1 MKQSRR
7 KPPQVTGEKASV
19 PWHPSADGL
28 GRQWSRCMMVV
39 MAWVIATMLF
49 PPWTLAQAVNVPKT
63 SRLARAAQYYIGD
76 EGELLIKVNIWGRV
90 RQPGQYFVPS
100 NTDLIT
106 LISVAGGPAE
116 KSRLD
121 NVRIVRNTQTGSEII
136 IVNIRKFLKTG
147 DQRLIPMMEPEDTI
161 IMSGSIWYV
170 LSNVVSV
177 VAQLAIVA
185 NVYYFFF
192 IRQT

>member
-1 MKQSRR
+1 MKKLIGGNTLNRR
-7 KPPQVTGEKASV
+7 CGF
-19 PWHPSADGL
+19 HRIR
-28 GRQWSRCMMVV
+28 RQRWISWVVFLLTVMM
-39 MAWVIATMLF
+39 TF
-49 PPWTLAQAVNVPKT
+49 PPGLMAQYLGTPT
-63 SRLARAAQYYIGD
+63 SSQLSRAAQYYIGD

-106 LISVAGGPAE
+106 LISVAGGPAV

-121 NVRIVRNTQTGSEII
+121 NVRVVRNTESGSEII
-136 IVNIRKFLKTG
+136 IVNIKKFLKTG
-147 DQRLIPMMEPEDTI
+147 NQRLIPLLEPEDTV

-170 LSNVVSV
+170 VSNIVTV
-177 VAQLAIVA
+177 VAQLAVVA

-192 IRQT
+192 IREN

>member
-1 MKQSRR
+1 MKTHFRGNTLNRR
-7 KPPQVTGEKASV
+7 SGFYRIR
-19 PWHPSADGL
+19 
-28 GRQWSRCMMVV
+28 RQRWFSSIVLLLTVMM
-39 MAWVIATMLF
+39 TF
-49 PPWTLAQAVNVPKT
+49 PPGLMAQYLGTPT
-63 SRLARAAQYYIGD
+63 SSQLSRAAQYYIGE

-121 NVRIVRNTQTGSEII
+121 NVRIVRNTESGSEII
-136 IVNIRKFLKTG
+136 IVNIKKYLNTG
-147 DQRLIPMMEPEDTI
+147 DQRLIPLLEPEDTV

-170 LSNVVSV
+170 VSNIVSV
-177 VAQLAIVA
+177 VAQLALVA
-185 NVYYFFF
+185 NVYYWFF
-192 IRQT
+192 IAGD

>member
-1 MKQSRR
+1 MTL
-7 KPPQVTGEKASV
+7 VIF
-19 PWHPSADGL
+19 WI
-28 GRQWSRCMMVV
+28 MIV
-39 MAWVIATMLF
+39 MTF
-49 PPWTLAQAVNVPKT
+49 PPDLLCQYTNVTKT
-63 SRLARAAQYYIGD
+63 SNLTRAAQYYIGN
-76 EGELLIKVNIWGRV
+76 EGELLIKVNVWGRV

-100 NTDLIT
+100 NTDLVT

-121 NVRIVRNTQTGSEII
+121 NVRIVRNTQAGSEII
-136 IVNIRKFLKTG
+136 IVDIKKFIKTG
-147 DQRLIPMMEPEDTI
+147 DPRIIPVLQPEDTV
-161 IMSGSIWYV
+161 IMSGSIWFV

-192 IRQT
+192 IRQS

>member
-1 MKQSRR
+1 MKTPIGGKTLNYQSGFRSIR
-7 KPPQVTGEKASV
+7 KQRWISWVVFLLTV
-19 PWHPSADGL
+19 
-28 GRQWSRCMMVV
+28 MM
-39 MAWVIATMLF
+39 TF
-49 PPWTLAQAVNVPKT
+49 PPGLMAQYLGTPT
-63 SRLARAAQYYIGD
+63 SSQLSRAAQYYIGD
-76 EGELLIKVNIWGRV
+76 EGELLIKVNVWGRV

-121 NVRIVRNTQTGSEII
+121 NVRIVRNTESGSEII
-136 IVNIRKFLKTG
+136 IVDIKKYLKTA
-147 DQRLIPMMEPEDTI
+147 DQRLIPLLEPEDTV

-170 LSNVVSV
+170 ISNVVTV
-177 VAQLAIVA
+177 VAQLAVVA

-192 IRQT
+192 IREN

>member
-1 MKQSRR
+1 MKKKSGDFAPVPRAR
-7 KPPQVTGEKASV
+7 SLRGRAKPVMT
-19 PWHPSADGL
+19 L
-28 GRQWSRCMMVV
+28 VV
-39 MAWVIATMLF
+39 VWVMIAMAF
-49 PPWTLAQAVNVPKT
+49 PPELFCQYVNVPKASNLT
-63 SRLARAAQYYIGD
+63 RAAQYYVGD
-76 EGELLIKVNIWGRV
+76 EGELLIKVNVWGRV

-121 NVRIVRNTQTGSEII
+121 NVRIVRNTQAGSEII
-136 IVNIRKFLKTG
+136 VVDIKKFIKTG
-147 DQRLIPMMEPEDTI
+147 DPRIIPVLQPEDTV
-161 IMSGSIWYV
+161 IMSGSIWFV

-192 IRQT
+192 IRQN

>member
-1 MKQSRR
+1 MKTPVGGQTLNLSNGLNRFRR
-7 KPPQVTGEKASV
+7 QHWIG
-19 PWHPSADGL
+19 W
-28 GRQWSRCMMVV
+28 VV
-39 MAWVIATMLF
+39 FLLAVIMTF
-49 PPWTLAQAVNVPKT
+49 PPGLMAQYLGTPT
-63 SRLARAAQYYIGD
+63 SSQLSRAAQYYIGD

-121 NVRIVRNTQTGSEII
+121 NVRVVRNTESGSEII
-136 IVNIRKFLKTG
+136 IVDIKKFLKTG
-147 DQRLIPMMEPEDTI
+147 DQRLIPLLEPEDTV

-170 LSNVVSV
+170 VTNIVTV
-177 VAQLAIVA
+177 VAQLAVVA

-192 IRQT
+192 IREN

>member
-1 MKQSRR
+1 MKTRSGVMTPMRMQ
-7 KPPQVTGEKASV
+7 
-19 PWHPSADGL
+19 GL
-28 GRQWSRCMMVV
+28 FSGRTKRWTT
-39 MAWVIATMLF
+39 WVIVWIMITMTF
-49 PPWTLAQAVNVPKT
+49 PPCLMAQILGVPK
-63 SRLARAAQYYIGD
+63 SQQLSRAAQYYIGD
-76 EGELLIKVNIWGRV
+76 EGELLIKVNVWGRV

-121 NVRIVRNTQTGSEII
+121 NVRIVRNTASGSEII
-136 IVNIRKFLKTG
+136 IVNIKKYIKTG
-147 DQRLIPMMEPEDTI
+147 DQRLIPLLEPEDTV

-170 LSNVVSV
+170 LSNVVTV
-177 VAQLAIVA
+177 VAQLAVVA

-192 IRQT
+192 IRDK

>member
-1 MKQSRR
+1 MKTHLRGNTLNHRGGFHCIR
-7 KPPQVTGEKASV
+7 KQRWISLIVLLLMV
-19 PWHPSADGL
+19 
-28 GRQWSRCMMVV
+28 MM
-39 MAWVIATMLF
+39 TF
-49 PPWTLAQAVNVPKT
+49 PPGLMAQYLGTPT
-63 SRLARAAQYYIGD
+63 SSQLSRAAQYYIGD

-121 NVRIVRNTQTGSEII
+121 NVRIVRNTESGSEII
-136 IVNIRKFLKTG
+136 IVDIKKYLKTA
-147 DQRLIPMMEPEDTI
+147 DQRLIPLLEPEDTVV
-161 IMSGSIWYV
+161 MSGSIWYV
-170 LSNVVSV
+170 ISNVVTV
-177 VAQLAIVA
+177 VAQLAVVA

-192 IRQT
+192 IREN

>member
-1 MKQSRR
+1 MKTSSGGRAMTSGR
-7 KPPQVTGEKASV
+7 VVRGIRGKGWVTWMV
-19 PWHPSADGL
+19 L
-28 GRQWSRCMMVV
+28 GMAVLMV
-39 MAWVIATMLF
+39 F
-49 PPWTLAQAVNVPKT
+49 PPSMVAQILATPK
-63 SRLARAAQYYIGD
+63 SQQLSRAAQYYIGT

-121 NVRIVRNTQTGSEII
+121 NVRIVRNTESGSEII
-136 IVNIRKFLKTG
+136 IVDIKKYLKTG
-147 DQRLIPMMEPEDTI
+147 DQRLIPVLKPEDTI

-170 LSNVVSV
+170 ISNVVTV

-192 IRQT
+192 VRTD

>member
-1 MKQSRR
+1 MKNQTKETLNVLWGLRSGRI
-7 KPPQVTGEKASV
+7 KPWITWMVMLLSV
-19 PWHPSADGL
+19 
-28 GRQWSRCMMVV
+28 V
-39 MAWVIATMLF
+39 MLF
-49 PPWTLAQAVNVPKT
+49 PPELLGQVATAPKT
-63 SRLARAAQYYIGD
+63 EQLNSAAQYYIGS
-76 EGELLIKVNIWGRV
+76 EGELLIKVNVWGRV

-100 NTDLIT
+100 STDLIT

-121 NVRIVRNTQTGSEII
+121 NVRIVRNTQSGSEII
-136 IVNIRKFLKTG
+136 LVNIKKYLKTG
-147 DQRLIPMMEPEDTI
+147 DQRLIPQLQPEDTV

-170 LSNVVSV
+170 VSNVVTV

-192 IRQT
+192 VRQT